1 VRSSLTRLTVLLLAA
16 IVGGVVAVSQSHGG
30 APSRLLVALDAQAG
44 ADAASELRDA
54 GARLIDGPSRL
65 WEVDEATSSALV
77 DSLRAE
83 GKVAFTQPVRTYE
96 VAATSRALD
105 PLSESEWWR
114 SEIGADGLVPPG
126 PGVPVT
132 VVDSGVYIEHPEFA
146 GRADL
151 ELLNEQEPAP
161 LGGEHGT
168 MVSSLIGAPENGQGI
183 VGIYPRVVLRSWDA
197 AKGQGTELDSGE
209 IVNGI
214 LAAARAGRGV
224 INLSLGGPRDLAI
237 EYATE
242 EAVAR
247 GSLVVAAS
255 GNEGDRGNP
264 LGYPAALPHVITA
277 AATDRTGQVA
287 EFSSRS
293 NYVDVSAPGD
303 GITVASALNGGWRDV
318 SGTSFAAPLV
328 AGAAAWLWTAR
339 PTLDAAQV
347 AEIIRRS
354 ARDIGRPGR
363 DPDSGFGMIDV
374 RAALTFPT
382 PTRDPGEP
390 NDDMDNVDPNGD
402 RNYLTRP
409 ALTTRAKTR
418 ATFSGRVDRWE
429 DPRDIYRMWLPART
443 KLTITATSPAD
454 VDLGLFR
461 SGVTTVVGPS
471 AADYRLARSR
481 TRGATE
487 RLSYTNGPKGRWA
500 YLVVEPH
507 RSQVDAA
514 YRVVVR

>member
-1 VRSSLTRLTVLLLAA
+1 MHSSLTRLAVLLLAVA
-16 IVGGVVAVSQSHGG
+16 VGGVIAVSQSPGG

-44 ADAASELRDA
+44 TGVASQLRDA
-54 GARLIDGPSRL
+54 GARLVDGPLRL
-65 WEVDEATSSALV
+65 WEVDEATTSELV
-77 DSLRAE
+77 ESLRAQGE
-83 GKVAFTQPVRTYE
+83 IAFTQPVRTYR
-96 VAATSRALD
+96 VTATSRALD

-114 SEIGADGLVPPG
+114 GEIGLDGLVPPG

-132 VVDSGVYIEHPEFA
+132 VVDSGVYVEHAEFV

-151 ELLNEQEPAP
+151 QLLNEQEPAP

-183 VGIYPRVVLRSWDA
+183 VGIYPRAVLRSWDA

-214 LAAARAGRGV
+214 LAGARAGRGV

-255 GNEGDRGNP
+255 GNEGDQGNP

-277 AATDRTGQVA
+277 AATGRGGQVA

-293 NYVDVSAPGD
+293 NYVDVAAPGD

-328 AGAAAWLWTAR
+328 AGAAAWIWTVR
-339 PTLDAAQV
+339 PTLDAGQV

-363 DPDSGFGMIDV
+363 DPDSGFGMLDV
-374 RAALTFPT
+374 RAALSFPT
-382 PTRDPGEP
+382 PARDSGEP

-409 ALTTRAKTR
+409 ALTTRTR
-418 ATFSGRVDRWE
+418 TKATFSGRVDRWE

-443 KLTITATSPAD
+443 RLTITATSPAD
-454 VDLGLFR
+454 VDLGLYR

-481 TRGATE
+481 TRGTTE
-487 RLSYTNGPKGRWA
+487 RLTYNNRANGRWA

-507 RSQVDAA
+507 RSQVDAT
-514 YRVVVR
+514 YRITVR